1 MNRAIG
7 EFLKKADMQDRLDKI
22 GLASS
27 GTGTPDEVQAYI
39 RKGQAQWKALAQE
52 LGIEAQ

>member
-1 MNRAIG
+1 MNKAIG
-7 EFLKKADMQDRLDKI
+7 EFLKKPDTQQRLHKI

-27 GTGTPDEVQAYI
+27 GTGSPEEVQAYI
-39 RKGQAQWKALAQE
+39 RKGQEQWRGLAQE